1 MASGRAWPV
10 VALSAAAW
18 VLVVVLDHSVLVPY
32 LCASNAMPVWTG
44 LAAFA
49 AAISVNAPGAQAL
62 SWFVMLL
69 AMMTPLLW
77 QPLAHVWDRSLA
89 ERRVRAVLL
98 FLGSYLGAWM
108 LAMAVLALAAVA
120 LRIVAGSAA
129 IAFAIAAGV
138 AMLWQMTPAKALLL
152 NRCHA
157 LRPLPA
163 FGLAADIGSLRYGF
177 QVAAPCIGTC
187 WAMMLLPLT
196 GDTAHIVVMVMTA
209 LWMLSERYSGRR
221 PFDLFAWAR
230 ACRSLVGNDLA
241 RKIFGRRSCKTSMRV

>member
-1 MASGRAWPV
+1 MRTAFAALRAMASGRAWPI
-10 VALSAAAW
+10 VALSALAW

-32 LCASNAMPVWTG
+32 LCSPDSTPVWTG
-44 LAAFA
+44 VAAFV
-49 AAISVNAPGAQAL
+49 AAISVNAPGGQAL

-77 QPLAHVWDRSLA
+77 QPLAHVWDGSLA

-98 FLGSYLGAWM
+98 FLGSYFGAWM
-108 LAMAVLALAAVA
+108 LAMAVLALAAVV

-129 IAFAIAAGV
+129 IAIAAGAAV
-138 AMLWQMTPAKALLL
+138 LWQMTPAKARFL
-152 NRCHA
+152 NRCHT

-163 FGLAADIGSLRYGF
+163 FGLAADIGSLRYGL

-196 GDTAHIVVMVMTA
+196 GDAAHIVVMATTA
-209 LWMLSERYSGRR
+209 LWMLSERYSGKRI
-221 PFDLFAWAR
+221 FNLFAWAQ
-230 ACRSLVGNDLA
+230 ACRSLVRNGQISRA
-241 RKIFGRRSCKTSMRV
+241 

>member
-10 VALSAAAW
+10 VASSAVAW
-18 VLVVVLDHSVLVPY
+18 VLVIVLDHSVLVPY
-32 LCASNAMPVWTG
+32 LCSPSSTPVSTG
-44 LAAFA
+44 VAAFA
-49 AAISVNAPGAQAL
+49 AAISVNAPEGQAL
-62 SWFVMLL
+62 SLFVMLL

-98 FLGSYLGAWM
+98 FLGSYFGVWM

-129 IAFAIAAGV
+129 VAFAIAAGAAV
-138 AMLWQMTPAKALLL
+138 LWQMTPAKALFL

-163 FGLAADIGSLRYGF
+163 FGLAADIGSLRYGV

-196 GDTAHIVVMVMTA
+196 GDTAHIVVMAMTA

-221 PFDLFAWAR
+221 PFNLFAWAQ
-230 ACRSLVGNDLA
+230 ACRGLVRNGQISRA
-241 RKIFGRRSCKTSMRV
+241 

>member
-1 MASGRAWPV
+1 MRTAFAALREMASGRAWPI
-10 VALSAAAW
+10 VAVSALAW
-18 VLVVVLDHSVLVPY
+18 VLVIVLDHSVLVPY
-32 LCASNAMPVWTG
+32 LCSPNSTPVWTG
-44 LAAFA
+44 AAAFV
-49 AAISVNAPGAQAL
+49 AAISVNAPGGQAL

-98 FLGSYLGAWM
+98 FLGSYFGAWM

-129 IAFAIAAGV
+129 IAFAIAAGAAV
-138 AMLWQMTPAKALLL
+138 PWQMTPAKARFL

-163 FGLAADIGSLRYGF
+163 FGLAADIGSLRYGL

-187 WAMMLLPLT
+187 WAMTLLPLAS
-196 GDTAHIVVMVMTA
+196 DAAHIVVMAMTA
-209 LWMLSERYSGRR
+209 LWMLSERYSGKR
-221 PFDLFAWAR
+221 PFDLFALAQ
-230 ACRSLVGNDLA
+230 ACRSLVRDGQISRA
-241 RKIFGRRSCKTSMRV
+241 

>member
-1 MASGRAWPV
+1 MRTAFAALREMASGRAWPI
-10 VALSAAAW
+10 VASSAAAW
-18 VLVVVLDHSVLVPY
+18 MLVVVLDHSVLVPY
-32 LCASNAMPVWTG
+32 LCSPNATPVWNG
-44 LAAFA
+44 VAAFMA
-49 AAISVNAPGAQAL
+49 VISVNAWSGQAL

-89 ERRVRAVLL
+89 ERRGRAVLL
-98 FLGSYLGAWM
+98 FLGSYFGVWM

-129 IAFAIAAGV
+129 IAFAIAAV
-138 AMLWQMTPAKALLL
+138 ATILWQMAPAKTRFL

-163 FGLAADIGSLRYGF
+163 FGLAADIGSLRYGL
-177 QVAAPCIGTC
+177 QVAAPCVGTC

-196 GDTAHIVVMVMTA
+196 GDKAHIVVMALTA

-221 PFDLFAWAR
+221 PFDLFALAR
-230 ACRSLVGNDLA
+230 ACRGLVRN
-241 RKIFGRRSCKTSMRV
+241 GRVSRA

>member
-1 MASGRAWPV
+1 MRTAFAVLREMASGRAWPI

-18 VLVVVLDHSVLVPY
+18 VLVIALDHSVLVPY
-32 LCASNAMPVWTG
+32 LCSPNATPVWTG
-44 LAAFA
+44 LAAFVA
-49 AAISVNAPGAQAL
+49 AVSVNAPGSQAL

-89 ERRVRAVLL
+89 ERRARAVLL
-98 FLGSYLGAWM
+98 FLGSYFGVWM
-108 LAMAVLALAAVA
+108 LAMAVLALAAVG

-129 IAFAIAAGV
+129 IAFAVAAV
-138 AMLWQMTPAKALLL
+138 AAVLWQMTPAKTRFL

-163 FGLAADIGSLRYGF
+163 FGLAADIGSLRYGL
-177 QVAAPCIGTC
+177 QVAAPCVGTC

-196 GDTAHIVVMVMTA
+196 GDTAHIVVMAMTA

-221 PFDLFAWAR
+221 PVDLFALAQ
-230 ACRSLVGNDLA
+230 ACRSLVRNGQVSRA
-241 RKIFGRRSCKTSMRV
+241 

>member
-1 MASGRAWPV
+1 MRTAFAALREMASGRAWPI
-10 VALSAAAW
+10 VALSAVAW
-18 VLVVVLDHSVLVPY
+18 VLVIVLDHSVLVPY
-32 LCASNAMPVWTG
+32 LCSPNSTPVWTG
-44 LAAFA
+44 VAAFIA
-49 AAISVNAPGAQAL
+49 TISVNPPAGQAL

-89 ERRVRAVLL
+89 ERRVRAILL
-98 FLGSYLGAWM
+98 FLGGYFGVWM
-108 LAMAVLALAAVA
+108 LAMAVLTLAAVA

-138 AMLWQMTPAKALLL
+138 TVLWQMTPAKALFL

-163 FGLAADIGSLRYGF
+163 SGLAADIGSLRYGL
-177 QVAAPCIGTC
+177 QVAAPCVGTC

-196 GDTAHIVVMVMTA
+196 GDTAHIVVMAMTA
-209 LWMLSERYSGRR
+209 LWMLSERYSGR
-221 PFDLFAWAR
+221 PFDLFAWAQT
-230 ACRSLVGNDLA
+230 CRSLVRNDQ
-241 RKIFGRRSCKTSMRV
+241 ITRV

>member
-1 MASGRAWPV
+1 MRTAFAALREMASGRAWPI

-18 VLVVVLDHSVLVPY
+18 VLAIVLDHSVLVPY
-32 LCASNAMPVWTG
+32 LCSPNSPVWAG
-44 LAAFA
+44 LAAFI
-49 AAISVNAPGAQAL
+49 AAISVNAPGGQAL

-89 ERRVRAVLL
+89 ERRGRAVLL
-98 FLGSYLGAWM
+98 FLGSYFGVWM
-108 LAMAVLALAAVA
+108 LAMAVLALAALG

-129 IAFAIAAGV
+129 MTFAIAAV
-138 AMLWQMTPAKALLL
+138 AAVLWQMTPAKARFL

-163 FGLAADIGSLRYGF
+163 FGLAADIGSLRYGL

-196 GDTAHIVVMVMTA
+196 GDTAHIAVMAMTA

-221 PFDLFAWAR
+221 PLNLFAWAQ
-230 ACRSLVGNDLA
+230 ACRGLVRTGQISRA
-241 RKIFGRRSCKTSMRV
+241 